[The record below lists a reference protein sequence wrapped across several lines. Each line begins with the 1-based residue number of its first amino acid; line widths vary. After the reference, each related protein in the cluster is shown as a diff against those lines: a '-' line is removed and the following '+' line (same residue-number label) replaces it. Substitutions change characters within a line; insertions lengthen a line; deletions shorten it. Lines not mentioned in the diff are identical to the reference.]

1 MTLTTSTRLFFL
13 SLYPFI
19 TMATQ
24 WTIDRYHSEIG
35 FSVKHL
41 MIATVRGKFESFT
54 ADVTADA
61 ADFSD
66 ASIRFSAEVASINT
80 GIEARDN
87 HLRSEDF
94 FAAEQHPELS
104 FHSTSIAAKGDGTL
118 AVTGD
123 LTMRGVTKTVTFT
136 AEFGGTMVD
145 PYGATKAGFDI
156 TGKISRSEFGLTWN
170 AATEAGGVVVSDE
183 VKLSMSVQLQ
193 KA

>member
-1 MTLTTSTRLFFL
+1 
-13 SLYPFI
+13 
-19 TMATQ
+19 MATQ
-24 WTIDRYHSEIG
+24 WTVDRYHSEIG

-54 ADVTADA
+54 LDVTSDA
-61 ADFSD
+61 PVFSD
-66 ASIRFSAEVASINT
+66 AYIGFLAEVSSINT

-87 HLRSEDF
+87 HLRSDDF
-94 FAAEQHPELS
+94 FAAEKHPQIFFKS
-104 FHSTSIAAKGDGTL
+104 KRIDAKGDGTL

-123 LTMRGVTKTVTFT
+123 LTIRGVTKTVELT

-156 TGKISRSEFGLTWN
+156 HGKILRSDFGLTWN
-170 AATEAGGVVVSDE
+170 AATETGGVVVSDE
-183 VKLSMSVQLQ
+183 VKLSMSIQLQ